1 MKLAHVL
8 TLLSFFQGIERLKGE
23 TPTWE
28 KTSCWEAM
36 KLAFGGPLS
45 LAWFSPFS
53 DLSCRTNDSS
63 NIPEAPQGEI
73 IAEDV
78 IEIPLQQ

>member
-1 MKLAHVL
+1 MEVSVDHHWLKR
-8 TLLSFFQGIERLKGE
+8 QGIERLKGE

-28 KTSCWEAM
+28 KATCWEAM

-45 LAWFSPFS
+45 PSWFSPFS

-73 IAEDV
+73 ISEDV
-78 IEIPLQQ
+78 IEIPL